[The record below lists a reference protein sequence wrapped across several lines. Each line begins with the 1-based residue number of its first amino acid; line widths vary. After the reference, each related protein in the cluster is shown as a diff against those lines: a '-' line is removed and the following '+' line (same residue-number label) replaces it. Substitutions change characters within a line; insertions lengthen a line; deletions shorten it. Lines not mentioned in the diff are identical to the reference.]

1 MIIDKLGQRLC
12 DPKCGCFVDI
22 GFGFCSAKMLYH
34 GWDKP
39 EYIIGA
45 QNINY
50 CNVPKGFKLI
60 KDNGVI
66 NV

>member
-34 GWDKP
+34 GWDK
-39 EYIIGA
+39 
-45 QNINY
+45 N
-50 CNVPKGFKLI
+50 CFSL
-60 KDNGVI
+60 
-66 NV
+66 